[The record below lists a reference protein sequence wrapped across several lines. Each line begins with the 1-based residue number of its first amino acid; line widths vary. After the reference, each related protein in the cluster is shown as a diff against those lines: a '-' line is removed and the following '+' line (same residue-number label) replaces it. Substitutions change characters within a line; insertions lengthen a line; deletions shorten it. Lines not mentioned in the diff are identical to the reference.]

1 MATFSERLKMLR
13 KQRGYLQKEL
23 ASIVGVKRG
32 TIASWESGR
41 VPELRWV
48 ERLADVFNVSTD
60 YLLGRTN
67 DPTPKSARREM
78 EQEAEKSLRSLE
90 QTKESSVKNTEQEKD
105 TKQKETESPK
115 PARLTVAELLQRFAD
130 RDPETLTVEEAL
142 DMVLRSDHVMFDGVP
157 VGHELDEDVLLDIR
171 DAMVYFLKFLL
182 KQSRLTAKKAPLW
195 AEEVVVPR
203 RRGAE
208 RLAG

>member
-1 MATFSERLKMLR
+1 
-13 KQRGYLQKEL
+13 
-23 ASIVGVKRG
+23 
-32 TIASWESGR
+32 
-41 VPELRWV
+41 
-48 ERLADVFNVSTD
+48 
-60 YLLGRTN
+60 
-67 DPTPKSARREM
+67 M